1 MNGIQNS
8 GKQASPFFS
17 FLYKILPVCM
27 LLLVSTNAFAA
38 KSFTGL
44 SVGPQTGSVT
54 YGTAGSV
61 TYDVIGTF
69 AGSGNES
76 CTPLSTSGL
85 PAGVTDSFNPFD
97 LKATGPATTATSILT
112 LTIPVG
118 TPAGSTSFTV
128 SCTDGG
134 GTGTTW
140 NAIGTLTVDK
150 ANQATLTVTGP
161 ASLTYG
167 STGTLTS
174 SGGSGTGAVS
184 FSVGAST
191 GCNITAGTTLNVSN
205 ASGTC
210 TITATK
216 AADTNYNATISA
228 PFTVTLNKGNQTI
241 TFGVQ
246 AAQTYSSGGTFA
258 LSPLA
263 TASSGLAIA
272 YTSTTTGVC
281 TIAGTTVTIVTAGT
295 CTIAANQAGNTN
307 YNAAPQVT
315 QNIAIGKA
323 NQTITFG
330 AQAAQTYSSGGTFA
344 ISPLATASSGLAI
357 TYTSTTTGVCT
368 IAGTTVTIVTVGTCT
383 IAANQAGNTN
393 YNAAPQVTQNIAIN
407 NPTPTTTSISP
418 SSKIVGDT
426 LFTMTVNGTNFVST
440 SVVNFNGSART
451 TTFVSATQL
460 TATIPASDM
469 TVAGTF
475 NITVV
480 NPAPGGGTS
489 NAQVFTVVTP
499 VIPVSSFN
507 AFETT
512 TVAGATT
519 GVIQTKIAGSA
530 FSLAVVAISGGAQS
544 AGFTNAVKVE
554 LLGNTVTGIALDAQ
568 NCPTSST
575 LLQTVSP
582 NPTISGGRSTVNFA
596 SVADAWKDV
605 RVRISY
611 PAAAPTVIS
620 CSTDNFA
627 IRPNSLTVSV
637 SDTDWQTAGT
647 LRTLNNS
654 GATGGSVHKAGQPL
668 TIRVTAYDALGV
680 KTSNYAGS
688 PAAQPITCTLPTPPL
703 CTNGTLAPGAWTAA
717 GGTVTSTTATY
728 SEAGS
733 FNLTFQ
739 DTSFAS
745 VDSGDG
751 TPADCTGY
759 YVCSTAISVGR
770 FVPDH
775 FVLAASNV
783 PQLKTFNN
791 TACVIRSFTYIG
803 QAFGY
808 VTAPQVLVSAKNSA
822 NATTTNYTSNLWKL
836 STAGGAQDC
845 TSNSDICTLS
855 SGSVTQS
862 YTYTTSTGAL
872 PNWDSAQVNLATPAI
887 VAGTNGTGTV
897 TSAGGDL
904 LAFKRSITTPLS
916 PFTASITLTE
926 SVNDANEAGNC
937 GVANCNITTLTSAT
951 FNPIAFDSGNE
962 FRYGRLKLSNADGS
976 ELLKLPIPIQT
987 QYWNGTS
994 FVTNTADNCTALSTN
1009 YIKLTAPPAGVS
1021 TTIDAFASG
1030 VGSLT
1035 LSPPTTAAYAAVN
1048 LCVDLGAD
1056 PVGGTVCTATT
1067 SANLPYLQSLWA
1079 PGTSYNND
1087 PGARA
1092 TFGVYKGPSEFIYL
1106 RENY

>member
-1 MNGIQNS
+1 
-8 GKQASPFFS
+8 
-17 FLYKILPVCM
+17 
-27 LLLVSTNAFAA
+27 
-38 KSFTGL
+38 
-44 SVGPQTGSVT
+44 
-54 YGTAGSV
+54 
-61 TYDVIGTF
+61 
-69 AGSGNES
+69 
-76 CTPLSTSGL
+76 
-85 PAGVTDSFNPFD
+85 
-97 LKATGPATTATSILT
+97 
-112 LTIPVG
+112 VG
-118 TPAGSTSFTV
+118 TYAFTV
-128 SCTDGG
+128 SCVDG
-134 GTGTTW
+134 GTG
-140 NAIGTLTVDK
+140 
-150 ANQATLTVTGP
+150 ATLTT
-161 ASLTYG
+161 
-167 STGTLTS
+167 
-174 SGGSGTGAVS
+174 
-184 FSVGAST
+184 FSQNLV
-191 GCNITAGTTLNVSN
+191 VV
-205 ASGTC
+205 
-210 TITATK
+210 K
-216 AADTNYNATISA
+216 A
-228 PFTVTLNKGNQTI
+228 NQTI
-241 TFGVQ
+241 TFGAQ

-258 LSPLA
+258 ISPLA
-263 TASSGLAIA
+263 TASSGLAI
-272 YTSTTTGVC
+272 TCSSTTTGVC

-315 QNIAIGKA
+315 QN
-323 NQTITFG
+323 
-330 AQAAQTYSSGGTFA
+330 
-344 ISPLATASSGLAI
+344 
-357 TYTSTTTGVCT
+357 
-368 IAGTTVTIVTVGTCT
+368 VTIN
-383 IAANQAGNTN
+383 NQA
-393 YNAAPQVTQNIAIN
+393 
-407 NPTPTTTSISP
+407 PTTTSISP
-418 SSKIVGDT
+418 SSKIVGDA

-519 GVIQTKIAGSA
+519 GVIQTKIAGST
-530 FSLAVVAISGGAQS
+530 FSLDVVAISGGAQS

-568 NCPTSST
+568 NCPASST

-596 SVADAWKDV
+596 AVADAWKDV

-637 SDTDWQTAGT
+637 TDTDWQTAGT

-654 GATGGSVHKAGQPL
+654 GATGGSVHKAGQPF
-668 TIRVTAYDALGV
+668 TVKATAKNTAAVITG
-680 KTSNYAGS
+680 NYAGS
-688 PAAQPITCTLPTPPL
+688 PAAQPIVCTLPTPT
-703 CTNGTLAPGAWTAA
+703 CINGTLTPGAWTAA

-728 SEAGS
+728 TEAGS
-733 FNLTFQ
+733 FNLILQ

-745 VDSGDG
+745 VDSSDG
-751 TPADCTGY
+751 TPATCAGY
-759 YVCSTAISVGR
+759 YVCSAAISVGR

-808 VTAPQVLVSAKNSA
+808 VTAPQVLVTAKNSA
-822 NATTTNYTSNLWKL
+822 NATTTNYTGNLWEL
-836 STAGGAQDC
+836 ATAAGAQDC
-845 TSNSDICTLS
+845 TTNPDICTLS
-855 SGSVTQS
+855 SGSVTQT
-862 YTYTTSTGAL
+862 YTYTTTPAAT
-872 PNWDSAQVNLATPAI
+872 PNWDSTQVSLGMPVVVAGTV
-887 VAGTNGTGTV
+887 VAGTNGTGTI
-897 TSAGGDL
+897 TSNTTDL
-904 LAFKRSITTPLS
+904 LAFKRSITTPL
-916 PFTASITLTE
+916 PLFTASITLTD
-926 SVNDANEAGNC
+926 SVKDTSEYTAGVGNC
-937 GVANCNITTLTSAT
+937 GVAVAGGCDITTLTPAA

-994 FVTNTADNCTALSTN
+994 FVTNTADNCTTLLTTN
-1009 YIKLTAPPAGVS
+1009 IKLTAPPAGVS
-1021 TTIDAFASG
+1021 ATVGGALSSG
-1030 VGSLT
+1030 VGSLI
-1035 LSPPTTAAYAAVN
+1035 LSPPSPAANAVVN

-1056 PVGGTVCTATT
+1056 PAGGIVCVAPA
-1067 SANLPYLQSLWA
+1067 SANLPYLQGLWA

-1087 PGARA
+1087 PVARA